1 VQETWLAVIS
11 GIGRFEARS
20 SVKTW
25 IYRILMNQA
34 RRRGARDNRAV
45 PSSALAGDDERS

>member
-1 VQETWLAVIS
+1 MQETWLAVIA

-25 IYRILMNQA
+25 IYRILVNQA
-34 RRRGARDNRAV
+34 RRRGARTVR
-45 PSSALAGDDERS
+45 RSLLVADR